1 MIINNNKPKS
11 LINNSLPPS
20 NLAERFNDN
29 KIKWSLVSWK
39 ALEPMVKVLMFGAN
53 KYSPNNWQKGLK
65 YSEISESLQR
75 HLYYFMEGEDDD
87 PESKLSHL
95 GHILC
100 NAMFL
105 SWMFI
110 FRKDLDDRNINKI
123 EKDV

>member
-1 MIINNNKPKS
+1 MN
-11 LINNSLPPS
+11 
-20 NLAERFNDN
+20 NLAN
-29 KIKWSLVSWK
+29 KYNEGKLRWTLISWK

-53 KYSPNNWQKGLK
+53 KYEAHNWKKGLK
-65 YSEISESLQR
+65 YSVISESLQR
-75 HLYYFMEGEDDD
+75 HLYAFMEGQDND

-110 FRKDLDDRNINKI
+110 FRKDLDDRNIDKVKNN
-123 EKDV
+123 ESS

>member
-1 MIINNNKPKS
+1 MIINNNKSKP